1 MIAKERA
8 KALLERLR
16 MHLRDSRKGEI
27 MRSGIKVV
35 IFGEPNAGKSSL
47 LNWLGK
53 IPFLDLRR
61 Y

>member
-1 MIAKERA
+1 
-8 KALLERLR
+8 

-53 IPFLDLRR
+53 LPLL
-61 Y
+61 